1 MSVPERAPHRNRY
14 RFGPFELDSAE
25 ESLSRNGVRV
35 KVQDLPFRLLVM
47 LVERPGE
54 IITREE
60 VRQRLW
66 TDNTFVEFDN
76 SLGVAIRKVRDS
88 LDDDAEAPRYLETI
102 PRRGYRFVAP
112 VSVIEVEKPKQTSPS
127 ATVLPLAAAPVHA
140 ASPFSTLRIG
150 LGVAV
155 IFAILGLVTLV
166 RPRLKGRTPKGEPAS
181 ASAATVTPR
190 RSVAV
195 LGFHNASGQKDSA
208 WLSIALSEM
217 LSKELEAGDQL
228 RLVSGEE
235 VANLGHRTDWTIS
248 GELTPDTTSR
258 LGAILASDLLVTGS
272 YAVIGAGKSEKVRLD
287 ARVQDSRSGR
297 ILSEAAGTSSLQEV
311 LPLVS
316 EIGSKLRGDLALPA
330 VTGDEFAG
338 VRASVSS
345 NLDAERF
352 YSLGLEKMRS
362 YDAVTARD
370 LFEQAIK
377 LDPQFPMAHWA
388 LANALH
394 FLGYDKNA
402 MEEAKHALDGSSQ
415 LPEQERLMIEGF
427 YYETQSDWK
436 KAMPIYRSLYAL
448 FPDTLDYGFRLAR
461 VEWIGG
467 ETAAARESIHRL
479 RQLPSPA
486 SSDPRIDLWDAR
498 LTASADRNRSIE
510 LAQAAARKAQS
521 LGLDLTYARAR
532 LEECRGLGWAGHPK
546 EALVACQE
554 AKNMFLKAGDRY
566 QAALTSWQIADRLS
580 EQSQYAEAL
589 RNYDEAIGF
598 MRAVGDRRDPAAVSN
613 NMALIYETQG
623 DFAKAGK
630 LYEEIAR
637 VDRELGEISNLTTA
651 MENIASV
658 RSKNGDLAGALKIA
672 NESLS
677 IARTSSTEG
686 SVAESLSVVA
696 AVEQMSGDLK
706 QAQTHAQESLDME
719 RKIGDVP
726 SLETALSSLGDTFAA
741 QGNIGKARTYYDEA
755 LDLARKSNANG
766 TVAELE
772 HSLAELSLD
781 QGHAGEAETLL
792 IQALKEFEA
801 EQATGKVLPVQIAL
815 ARTLLQEGKFVEAR
829 SLATDAVKTA
839 GIAPD
844 YPFLLDLSAVRAQI
858 DAACGK
864 GSAVQLATDLASLRL
879 RIADAYKKGYFEA
892 AARAQLAL
900 LEIEVRRRSESAQ
913 SRLTTLVESCRARG
927 YIAIANSAS
936 VVLATSKART
946 S

>member
-1 MSVPERAPHRNRY
+1 MLVSPKGPCY
-14 RFGPFELDSAE
+14 RFGPFELDPRE
-25 ESLSRNGVRV
+25 GVLSRNGTRL
-35 KVQDLPFRLLVM
+35 KLQDLPYRLLVM
-47 LVERPGE
+47 LLERPGE
-54 IITREE
+54 IISREE

-66 TDNTFVEFDN
+66 PENTFVEFDN
-76 SLGVAIRKVRDS
+76 SLSVAIRKVRES
-88 LDDDAEAPRYLETI
+88 LGDDAEAPRYVETL
-102 PRRGYRFVAP
+102 PRRGYRFLAP
-112 VSVIEVEKPKQTSPS
+112 VSIVEDERPKQISPS
-127 ATVLPLAAAPVHA
+127 AAPLSSVPAPEPAAPR
-140 ASPFSTLRIG
+140 SSTLRIG

-155 IFAILGLVTLV
+155 IFAILGLVTFV
-166 RPRLKGRTPKGEPAS
+166 RPRLNGRTPKGEPAS

-195 LGFHNASGQKDSA
+195 LGFYNTSGQKDSA
-208 WLSIALSEM
+208 WLSTALSEM
-217 LSKELEAGDQL
+217 LSKELGAGGQL

-248 GELTPDTTSR
+248 GKLTPDTTSR
-258 LGAILASDLLVTGS
+258 LGAALASDLLVTGS
-272 YAVIGAGKSEKVRLD
+272 YTVISAGKSEKVRLD
-287 ARVQDSRSGR
+287 ARVQDSRSGHV
-297 ILSEAAGTSSLQEV
+297 LSEAAGTSSLQEV

-316 EIGSKLRGDLALPA
+316 EIGSKLRRDLALPA

-345 NLDAERF
+345 NLDAERC

-362 YDAVTARD
+362 YDAVTARG

-388 LANALH
+388 LANALS

-402 MEEAKHALDGSSQ
+402 MDEAKHALDGSAH

-436 KAMPIYRSLYAL
+436 RAMPIYRSLYAL

-498 LTASADRNRSIE
+498 MTASADRSRSIE
-510 LAQAAARKAQS
+510 LAQTAARKAQS

-532 LEECRGLGWAGHPK
+532 LEECRGLGWAGHPE

-554 AKNMFLKAGDRY
+554 AKNMFLKSGDRY

-589 RNYDEAIGF
+589 KNYDEAIGF
-598 MRAVGDRRDPAAVSN
+598 MRAVGDRHGPAAVAN

-630 LYEEIAR
+630 LYEEVER

-658 RSKNGDLAGALKIA
+658 RSKSGDLAGALKIA
-672 NESLS
+672 NDSLS
-677 IARTSSTEG
+677 IARTSTEG
-686 SVAESLSVVA
+686 SVAESLSAVA
-696 AVEQMSGDLK
+696 ALEQMSGDLK
-706 QAQTHAQESLDME
+706 QAQTHAHESLDME

-726 SLETALSSLGDTFAA
+726 SLEAALSSLGDTFAA
-741 QGNIGKARTYYDEA
+741 QGNLGEARKYYDEA
-755 LDLARKSNANG
+755 LELGRKSNGNG
-766 TVAELE
+766 TVADLQ

-781 QGHAGEAETLL
+781 QGNAGEAETLL

-815 ARTLLQEGKFVEAR
+815 ARTFLHEGKIVEAR
-829 SLATDAVKTA
+829 NLATDAAKTA
-839 GIAPD
+839 RIAPD
-844 YPFLLDLSAVRAQI
+844 YQFLLDLSAVRAQI
-858 DAACGK
+858 DAARGK
-864 GSAVQLATDLASLRL
+864 GSAAQLATDLVSLRL
-879 RIADAYKKGYFEA
+879 RIADAHRKGYFEA
-892 AARAQLAL
+892 AAKAQLAL
-900 LEIEVRRRSESAQ
+900 LEIEVRRPSESAQ
-913 SRLTTLVESCRARG
+913 SRLTQLVESCRTRG

-936 VVLATSKART
+936 AVLATSMARG

>member
-1 MSVPERAPHRNRY
+1 MPGLVPKGTRY
-14 RFGPFELDSAE
+14 RFGPFELNTGE
-25 ESLSRNGVRV
+25 ESLARNGTRV
-35 KVQDLPFRLLVM
+35 KVQDLPYRLLVM
-47 LVERPGE
+47 LLERPGE
-54 IITREE
+54 IVTREE

-66 TDNTFVEFDN
+66 PENTFVEFDN
-76 SLGVAIRKVRDS
+76 SLGVAIRKVRDA
-88 LDDDAEAPRYLETI
+88 LNDDAEAPHYVETI
-102 PRRGYRFVAP
+102 PRRGYRFLAP
-112 VSVIEVEKPKQTSPS
+112 VSVVEGEKPKRTSPTAAVPS
-127 ATVLPLAAAPVHA
+127 SVAAPEHAAA
-140 ASPFSTLRIG
+140 PFSTLRIG

-155 IFAILGLVTLV
+155 IFAILGLATLV
-166 RPRLKGRTPKGEPAS
+166 RPRLIGRTPKGEPAS
-181 ASAATVTPR
+181 ASAATVTAR

-195 LGFHNASGQKDSA
+195 LGFHNASGQKESA
-208 WLSIALSEM
+208 WLSTALSEM
-217 LSKELEAGDQL
+217 LSKELGAGDQL

-248 GELTPDTTSR
+248 AELTPDTTSR
-258 LGAILASDLLVTGS
+258 LGATLASDLLVTGS
-272 YAVIGAGKSEKVRLD
+272 YTVLGAGKSEKVRLD
-287 ARVQDSRSGR
+287 ARVQDSRSGH

-370 LFEQAIK
+370 LFEQAVK

-402 MEEAKHALDGSSQ
+402 MEEARHALDGSAQ

-427 YYETQSDWK
+427 NYETQSDWK

-448 FPDTLDYGFRLAR
+448 YPDTLDYGFRLAR

-498 LTASADRNRSIE
+498 LTASVDRNRSIE
-510 LAQAAARKAQS
+510 LAQTAARKAQS

-554 AKNMFLKAGDRY
+554 AKNVFLKAGDRY

-589 RNYDEAIGF
+589 KNYNEAIGF
-598 MRAVGDRRDPAAVSN
+598 MRVVGDRHGPAAVSN
-613 NMALIYETQG
+613 NIALIYETQG

-630 LYEEIAR
+630 LYEEVAR

-658 RSKNGDLAGALKIA
+658 RSKSGDLAGALKIA
-672 NESLS
+672 NESLR

-686 SVAESLSVVA
+686 SVAESLSAVA

-706 QAQTHAQESLDME
+706 QAQTHAQESLEME

-726 SLETALSSLGDTFAA
+726 SLETSLSSLGDTFAA
-741 QGNIGKARTYYDEA
+741 QGNPGETRKYYDEA

-766 TVAELE
+766 TVAELQ

-815 ARTLLQEGKFVEAR
+815 ARTLLHEGKLAEAR
-829 SLATDAVKTA
+829 NLASAAAKTA

-844 YPFLLDLSAVRAQI
+844 YRFLLDLSAVRAQI
-858 DAACGK
+858 DAAGGK
-864 GSAVQLATDLASLRL
+864 SSAVQLATDLTSLRL
-879 RIADAYKKGYFEA
+879 RITDAYKRGYFEA
-892 AARAQLAL
+892 AAKGQLAL
-900 LEIEVRRRSESAQ
+900 LEIEVLRPSKSAQ
-913 SRLTTLVESCRARG
+913 SRLTELVDSCRTRG
-927 YIAIANSAS
+927 YISIANSAS
-936 VVLATSKART
+936 AVLARLGQGRT
-946 S
+946 

>member
-1 MSVPERAPHRNRY
+1 MPGVAPNGPRY
-14 RFGPFELDSAE
+14 RFGPFELDTGE
-25 ESLSRNGVRV
+25 ESLARNGTRV
-35 KVQDLPFRLLVM
+35 KVQDLPYRLLVM
-47 LVERPGE
+47 LLERPGE
-54 IITREE
+54 IVTREE

-66 TDNTFVEFDN
+66 PENTFVEFDN

-88 LDDDAEAPRYLETI
+88 LNDDAEAPRYIETV

-112 VSVIEVEKPKQTSPS
+112 VTIVEGEKAKQISLS
-127 ATVLPLAAAPVHA
+127 AAALSSVVAPEHA
-140 ASPFSTLRIG
+140 ASRSSTLRIG

-155 IFAILGLVTLV
+155 IFAILGLATLV
-166 RPRLKGRTPKGEPAS
+166 GPRLKGRTPKGEPAA
-181 ASAATVTPR
+181 ASAATVIPR

-208 WLSIALSEM
+208 WLSTALSEM
-217 LSKELEAGDQL
+217 LSKELGAGGQL

-248 GELTPDTTSR
+248 GELTPDRTSR
-258 LGAILASDLLVTGS
+258 LGATLASDLLVTGS
-272 YAVIGAGKSEKVRLD
+272 YTVIGAGKSEKVRLD
-287 ARVQDSRSGR
+287 ARVQDSRSGH

-316 EIGSKLRGDLALPA
+316 EIGSKLRRDLALPA

-345 NLDAERF
+345 NLDAERC

-370 LFEQAIK
+370 LFEQAVK

-388 LANALH
+388 LANALR
-394 FLGYDKNA
+394 FLGNDKNA
-402 MEEAKHALDGSSQ
+402 VEEAKHALDGSGQ

-448 FPDTLDYGFRLAR
+448 FPDTLDYGFWLAR

-510 LAQAAARKAQS
+510 LAQTAARKAQS

-546 EALVACQE
+546 EALVACHE
-554 AKNMFLKAGDRY
+554 AKTMFLKAGDRY

-589 RNYDEAIGF
+589 QNYDEALGF
-598 MRAVGDRRDPAAVSN
+598 MRAVGDRHGPAAVSN

-630 LYEEIAR
+630 LYEEAAKA
-637 VDRELGEISNLTTA
+637 DRELGEISNLTTA

-658 RSKNGDLAGALKIA
+658 RSKSGDLAGALKIA
-672 NESLS
+672 NESLGL
-677 IARTSSTEG
+677 ARTSSTEG
-686 SVAESLSVVA
+686 SVAESLSAVA
-696 AVEQMSGDLK
+696 ALEQMSGDLK

-741 QGNIGKARTYYDEA
+741 QGNLGEARKYYEEA
-755 LDLARKSNANG
+755 LDLARKSNAKG
-766 TVAELE
+766 TVAQFE

-801 EQATGKVLPVQIAL
+801 EQATGEILPVQIEL
-815 ARTLLQEGKFVEAR
+815 ARTLLQEGKFVQAR
-829 SLATDAVKTA
+829 NLATDAARTA
-839 GIAPD
+839 GIARD
-844 YPFLLDLSAVRAQI
+844 YPFLLDLSAVQAQI
-858 DAACGK
+858 DAAGEK
-864 GSAVQLATDLASLRL
+864 SSAVQLAADLASLRL
-879 RIADAYKKGYFEA
+879 RIADAQKKGYFEA
-892 AARAQLAL
+892 AAKAQLAL
-900 LEIEVRRRSESAQ
+900 LEIEVRRPSESAQ
-913 SRLTTLVESCRARG
+913 SRLTKLVESCRARG

-936 VVLATSKART
+936 AVLAASAAGA

>member
-1 MSVPERAPHRNRY
+1 MPGVAPNGPRY
-14 RFGPFELDSAE
+14 RFGPFELNTGE
-25 ESLSRNGVRV
+25 ESLARNGTRVR
-35 KVQDLPFRLLVM
+35 VQDLPYRLLVM
-47 LVERPGE
+47 LLERPGE
-54 IITREE
+54 IVSREE

-66 TDNTFVEFDN
+66 PENTFVEFDN
-76 SLGVAIRKVRDS
+76 SLGVAIRKVRDA
-88 LDDDAEAPRYLETI
+88 LNDDADTPRYVETI
-102 PRRGYRFVAP
+102 PRRGYRFLAP
-112 VSVIEVEKPKQTSPS
+112 VSAIEGEEPKQTSS
-127 ATVLPLAAAPVHA
+127 SAAALSSIAPQHA

-155 IFAILGLVTLV
+155 IFAILGLVTFV

-195 LGFHNASGQKDSA
+195 LGFYNASGQKDSA
-208 WLSIALSEM
+208 WLSTALSEM
-217 LSKELEAGDQL
+217 LSKELAAGGQL

-235 VANLGHRTDWTIS
+235 VANLGHRTDWTIP
-248 GELTPDTTSR
+248 GKLTPDTTSR
-258 LGAILASDLLVTGS
+258 LGATLASDLLVTGS
-272 YAVIGAGKSEKVRLD
+272 YTVIGAGKSEKVRLD
-287 ARVQDSRSGR
+287 ARVQDSRNGHV
-297 ILSEAAGTSSLQEV
+297 LSEAAGTSSLQEV

-316 EIGSKLRGDLALPA
+316 QIGSKLRGDLALPA
-330 VTGDEFAG
+330 VTGHEFAG
-338 VRASVSS
+338 VRASVSN

-388 LANALH
+388 LANALS
-394 FLGYDKNA
+394 FLGDDKNA
-402 MEEAKHALDGSSQ
+402 MEEAKRALDGSAP

-498 LTASADRNRSIE
+498 MTASADRNRSIE
-510 LAQAAARKAQS
+510 LAQTAARKAQS

-532 LEECRGLGWAGHPK
+532 MEECRGLGWAGHPE
-546 EALVACQE
+546 EALLACQE
-554 AKNMFLKAGDRY
+554 AKNVFLKAGDRY

-589 RNYDEAIGF
+589 KNYDEAIGF
-598 MRAVGDRRDPAAVSN
+598 MRAVGDRHGPAAVSN

-630 LYEEIAR
+630 LYEEVERA
-637 VDRELGEISNLTTA
+637 DRELGEISNLSTA

-658 RSKNGDLAGALKIA
+658 RSKSGDLAGALKIA

-677 IARTSSTEG
+677 VARTSSTEG
-686 SVAESLSVVA
+686 SVAESLSAVA
-696 AVEQMSGDLK
+696 ALEQMSGDLK

-726 SLETALSSLGDTFAA
+726 SLESALSSLGDTFAA
-741 QGNIGKARTYYDEA
+741 QGNPGEARKYYDEA

-766 TVAELE
+766 TVAELQ

-792 IQALKEFEA
+792 VQALKEFEA

-815 ARTLLQEGKFVEAR
+815 ARTFLHEGKIVEAR
-829 SLATDAVKTA
+829 NLATDAAKTA
-839 GIAPD
+839 RNAPD
-844 YPFLLDLSAVRAQI
+844 YQFLLDLSAVRSQI
-858 DAACGK
+858 DAAGGK
-864 GSAVQLATDLASLRL
+864 GSAAQLATDLTSLRL
-879 RIADAYKKGYFEA
+879 RIADAYRKGYFEA
-892 AARAQLAL
+892 AAKAQLAL
-900 LEIEVRRRSESAQ
+900 LEIEVRRPSESAQ
-913 SRLTTLVESCRARG
+913 SRLTKLAESCRTRG
-927 YIAIANSAS
+927 YIEIANSAS
-936 VVLATSKART
+936 AVLATSMAGA

>member
-1 MSVPERAPHRNRY
+1 MSVSPKGPCY
-14 RFGPFELDSAE
+14 RFGPFELDPGEGA
-25 ESLSRNGVRV
+25 LSRNGTRL
-35 KVQDLPFRLLVM
+35 KLQDLPYRLLVV
-47 LVERPGE
+47 LLERPGE
-54 IITREE
+54 IISREE

-66 TDNTFVEFDN
+66 PENTFVEFDN
-76 SLGVAIRKVRDS
+76 SLSVAIRKVRDS
-88 LDDDAEAPRYLETI
+88 LGDDAEAPRYVETL
-102 PRRGYRFVAP
+102 PRRGYRFLAP
-112 VSVIEVEKPKQTSPS
+112 VSVVEGEKPKQASPN
-127 ATVLPLAAAPVHA
+127 ATALSPVAAPEHA
-140 ASPFSTLRIG
+140 ASRSSSLRIG

-155 IFAILGLVTLV
+155 ILAILGLITFV
-166 RPRLKGRTPKGEPAS
+166 RPRLNGRTPKGESAS

-195 LGFHNASGQKDSA
+195 LGFYNTSGQKDSA
-208 WLSIALSEM
+208 WLSTALSEM
-217 LSKELEAGDQL
+217 LSKELGAGGQL

-248 GELTPDTTSR
+248 GKLTPDTTSR
-258 LGAILASDLLVTGS
+258 LGAALASNLLVTGS
-272 YAVIGAGKSEKVRLD
+272 YTVISAGKSEKVRLD
-287 ARVQDSRSGR
+287 ARVQDSRSGHV
-297 ILSEAAGTSSLQEV
+297 LSEAAGTSSLQEV

-316 EIGSKLRGDLALPA
+316 EIGSKLRRDLALPA

-345 NLDAERF
+345 NLDAERC

-362 YDAVTARD
+362 YDAVTARG

-388 LANALH
+388 LANALSL
-394 FLGYDKNA
+394 LGYDKNA
-402 MEEAKHALDGSSQ
+402 MDEAKHALDGSAQ

-436 KAMPIYRSLYAL
+436 RAMPIYRSLYAL

-498 LTASADRNRSIE
+498 MTASADRSRSIE
-510 LAQAAARKAQS
+510 LAQTAARKAQS

-532 LEECRGLGWAGHPK
+532 LEECRGLGWAGHPE

-554 AKNMFLKAGDRY
+554 AKNMFLKSGDRY

-589 RNYDEAIGF
+589 KNYDEAVGF
-598 MRAVGDRRDPAAVSN
+598 MRAVGDRHGPAAVAN

-630 LYEEIAR
+630 LYEEVER

-658 RSKNGDLAGALKIA
+658 RSKSGDLAGALEIA
-672 NESLS
+672 NDSLS
-677 IARTSSTEG
+677 IARTSTEG
-686 SVAESLSVVA
+686 SVAESLSAVA
-696 AVEQMSGDLK
+696 ALEQMSGDLK
-706 QAQTHAQESLDME
+706 QAQIHAQESLDME

-726 SLETALSSLGDTFAA
+726 SLESALSSLGDTFAA
-741 QGNIGKARTYYDEA
+741 QGNLGEARKYYDEA
-755 LDLARKSNANG
+755 LELARKSNAKG
-766 TVAELE
+766 TVAELQ

-781 QGHAGEAETLL
+781 QGNAGEAETLL

-815 ARTLLQEGKFVEAR
+815 ARTLLHEGKFVEAKN
-829 SLATDAVKTA
+829 LATAAAKTA
-839 GIAPD
+839 RIAPE
-844 YPFLLDLSAVRAQI
+844 YQFLLDLSAVRAQI
-858 DAACGK
+858 DAAGGK
-864 GSAVQLATDLASLRL
+864 GSAAQLATDLASLRL
-879 RIADAYKKGYFEA
+879 RIADAHRKEYFEA
-892 AARAQLAL
+892 ATKAQLAL
-900 LEIEVRRRSESAQ
+900 LEIEVRRPSESAQ
-913 SRLTTLVESCRARG
+913 SRLTQLVESCRTRG

-936 VVLATSKART
+936 AALGTSKSRT
-946 S
+946 GQR

>member
-1 MSVPERAPHRNRY
+1 MPAAFEGKSRY
-14 RFGPFELDSAE
+14 RFGPFELDGSK
-25 ESLSRNGVRV
+25 STLSRNGTQV
-35 KVQDLPFRLLVM
+35 KLQDLPYRLLVL
-47 LVERPGE
+47 LVEHQGE
-54 IITREE
+54 TVSREE

-66 TDNTFVEFDN
+66 PENTFVEFDN
-76 SLGVAIRKVRDS
+76 SLGVAVRKVRDA
-88 LDDDAEAPRYLETI
+88 LNDDAEAPRYVETI
-102 PRRGYRFVAP
+102 PRRGYRFLAP
-112 VSVIEVEKPKQTSPS
+112 VSIVEDERPKQISPS
-127 ATVLPLAAAPVHA
+127 AASLSSVPAPEPA
-140 ASPFSTLRIG
+140 ASRSSTLMIG

-155 IFAILGLVTLV
+155 IFAILGLVTFV
-166 RPRLKGRTPKGEPAS
+166 RPRLRARTPTGETPS
-181 ASAATVTPR
+181 ALTARVTPR

-195 LGFHNASGQKDSA
+195 LGFLDASGQKDSA
-208 WLSIALSEM
+208 WLSTALSEM
-217 LSKELEAGDQL
+217 LSKELGAGGQL
-228 RLVSGEE
+228 RLVSGDEI
-235 VANLGHRTDWTIS
+235 ANLRDWPIS
-248 GELTPDTTSR
+248 GELTPDTASR
-258 LGAILASDLLVTGS
+258 LGATLASDLLVTGS
-272 YAVIGAGKSEKVRLD
+272 YTVIGAGKSEKVRLD
-287 ARVQDSRSGR
+287 ARVQDSRSGHT
-297 ILSEAAGTSSLQEV
+297 LSEAAGTSSLSEV

-388 LANALH
+388 LANALS

-402 MEEAKHALDGSSQ
+402 MEEAKHALDGSAQ

-436 KAMPIYRSLYAL
+436 RAMPIYRSLYAL

-498 LTASADRNRSIE
+498 MTASADRSRSIE
-510 LAQAAARKAQS
+510 LAQTAARKAQS

-532 LEECRGLGWAGHPK
+532 LEECRGLGWAGHPE

-554 AKNMFLKAGDRY
+554 AKNMFLKSGDRY

-589 RNYDEAIGF
+589 KNYDEAIGF
-598 MRAVGDRRDPAAVSN
+598 MRAVGDRHGPAAVSN

-630 LYEEIAR
+630 LYEEVER
-637 VDRELGEISNLTTA
+637 VDRELGEISNLSTA

-658 RSKNGDLAGALKIA
+658 RSKSGDLGGALKIA

-677 IARTSSTEG
+677 VARTSSTEG
-686 SVAESLSVVA
+686 SVAESLSAVA
-696 AVEQMSGDLK
+696 ALEQMSGDLK

-719 RKIGDVP
+719 RKIGDIP
-726 SLETALSSLGDTFAA
+726 SLESALSSLGDTFAA
-741 QGNIGKARTYYDEA
+741 QGNLGEARKYYDEA
-755 LDLARKSNANG
+755 LELARKSNAKG
-766 TVAELE
+766 TVAELQ

-781 QGHAGEAETLL
+781 QGNAGEAETLL
-792 IQALKEFEA
+792 IQALREFET

-815 ARTLLQEGKFVEAR
+815 ARTLLQEGKFVDAKN
-829 SLATDAVKTA
+829 LATAAAKTA
-839 GIAPD
+839 RIAPE
-844 YPFLLDLSAVRAQI
+844 YQFLLDLSAVRAQI
-858 DAACGK
+858 DAAGGK
-864 GSAVQLATDLASLRL
+864 GSAAQLATDLASLRL
-879 RIADAYKKGYFEA
+879 RIADAHRKGYFEA
-892 AARAQLAL
+892 ATKAQLAL
-900 LEIEVRRRSESAQ
+900 LEIEVRRPSESAQ
-913 SRLTTLVESCRARG
+913 SRLTQLVESCRTRG

-936 VVLATSKART
+936 AVLATSMARG

>member
-1 MSVPERAPHRNRY
+1 M
-14 RFGPFELDSAE
+14 
-25 ESLSRNGVRV
+25 
-35 KVQDLPFRLLVM
+35 
-47 LVERPGE
+47 
-54 IITREE
+54 
-60 VRQRLW
+60 
-66 TDNTFVEFDN
+66 
-76 SLGVAIRKVRDS
+76 
-88 LDDDAEAPRYLETI
+88 
-102 PRRGYRFVAP
+102 
-112 VSVIEVEKPKQTSPS
+112 
-127 ATVLPLAAAPVHA
+127 
-140 ASPFSTLRIG
+140 
-150 LGVAV
+150 
-155 IFAILGLVTLV
+155 
-166 RPRLKGRTPKGEPAS
+166 
-181 ASAATVTPR
+181 
-190 RSVAV
+190 
-195 LGFHNASGQKDSA
+195 
-208 WLSIALSEM
+208 
-217 LSKELEAGDQL
+217 
-228 RLVSGEE
+228 
-235 VANLGHRTDWTIS
+235 
-248 GELTPDTTSR
+248 
-258 LGAILASDLLVTGS
+258 
-272 YAVIGAGKSEKVRLD
+272 
-287 ARVQDSRSGR
+287 
-297 ILSEAAGTSSLQEV
+297 
-311 LPLVS
+311 S
-316 EIGSKLRGDLALPA
+316 EIGSKLRGDLAVPA

-352 YSLGLEKMRS
+352 YSLGLEKMRG

-370 LFEQAIK
+370 LFEQAVK

-388 LANALH
+388 LANALK

-402 MEEAKHALDGSSQ
+402 MEEAKHALDGSAQ

-498 LTASADRNRSIE
+498 MTASADRNRSIE
-510 LAQAAARKAQS
+510 LAQTAARKAQS

-546 EALVACQE
+546 EALGACEE

-589 RNYDEAIGF
+589 QNYDEALGF
-598 MRAVGDRRDPAAVSN
+598 MHAVGDRHGPAAVSN
-613 NMALIYETQG
+613 NMALIYETKG

-630 LYEEIAR
+630 LYEEVAR

-651 MENIASV
+651 MGNIASV
-658 RSKNGDLAGALKIA
+658 RSKSGDLAGALKIA
-672 NESLS
+672 NESLG

-686 SVAESLSVVA
+686 SVAESLSAVA
-696 AVEQMSGDLK
+696 ALEQMSGDLK

-726 SLETALSSLGDTFAA
+726 SLEAALSSLGDAFAA
-741 QGNIGKARTYYDEA
+741 QGNLGEARKYYDEV

-766 TVAELE
+766 TVAELQ

-815 ARTLLQEGKFVEAR
+815 ARTLLHQGKVVEAR
-829 SLATDAVKTA
+829 NLATDAAKTA

-844 YPFLLDLSAVRAQI
+844 YRFLLDLSAVRAQI
-858 DAACGK
+858 DAAGGK
-864 GSAVQLATDLASLRL
+864 SSAVQLATNLASLRL
-879 RIADAYKKGYFEA
+879 RIADAQKKGYFEA
-892 AARAQLAL
+892 AAKAQLAL
-900 LEIEVRRRSESAQ
+900 SEIEVRRPSESAQ
-913 SRLTTLVESCRARG
+913 SRLTKLVESCRTRG

-936 VVLATSKART
+936 AVLATSMAGA

>member
-1 MSVPERAPHRNRY
+1 MLVSPKGPCY
-14 RFGPFELDSAE
+14 RFGPFELDPGEGA
-25 ESLSRNGVRV
+25 LSRNGTRL
-35 KVQDLPFRLLVM
+35 KLQDLPYRLLV
-47 LVERPGE
+47 LLLERPGE
-54 IITREE
+54 IISREE

-66 TDNTFVEFDN
+66 PENTFVEFDN
-76 SLGVAIRKVRDS
+76 SLSVAIRKVRDS
-88 LDDDAEAPRYLETI
+88 LGDDAEAPRYVETL
-102 PRRGYRFVAP
+102 PRRGYRFLAP
-112 VSVIEVEKPKQTSPS
+112 VSVVEGEKPKQASPS
-127 ATVLPLAAAPVHA
+127 AAALSPVAAPEHA
-140 ASPFSTLRIG
+140 ASPFSSLRIG

-155 IFAILGLVTLV
+155 IFAILGLVTFV
-166 RPRLKGRTPKGEPAS
+166 RPRLKGRTLKDEPAS
-181 ASAATVTPR
+181 ALAATVTPR

-208 WLSIALSEM
+208 WLSTALSEM
-217 LSKELEAGDQL
+217 LSKELGAGGQL
-228 RLVSGEE
+228 RLVSGDE
-235 VANLGHRTDWTIS
+235 VANLRHRTDWTIS
-248 GELTPDTTSR
+248 GELTPDTASR
-258 LGAILASDLLVTGS
+258 LGATLASDLLVTGS
-272 YAVIGAGKSEKVRLD
+272 YTVIGGGKSEKVRLD
-287 ARVQDSRSGR
+287 ARVQDSRSGH

-316 EIGSKLRGDLALPA
+316 EIGSKLRRDLALPA
-330 VTGDEFAG
+330 VTGDEFSG

-345 NLDAERF
+345 NLEAERF

-370 LFEQAIK
+370 LFEQAVK

-388 LANALH
+388 LANALG

-402 MEEAKHALDGSSQ
+402 MEEAKRALDGSAQ

-461 VEWIGG
+461 VEWVGG

-498 LTASADRNRSIE
+498 MTASADRNRSIE
-510 LAQAAARKAQS
+510 LARTAARKAQS

-532 LEECRGLGWAGHPK
+532 LEECRGLGWAGHPA

-554 AKNMFLKAGDRY
+554 AKNMFLKSGDRY
-566 QAALTSWQIADRLS
+566 QAALTSWQIADRLR
-580 EQSQYAEAL
+580 EQSQYAQAL
-589 RNYDEAIGF
+589 QNYDEALKF
-598 MRAVGDRRDPAAVSN
+598 MRAVGNRGGPAGVLN
-613 NMALIYETQG
+613 NMALVYEAQG

-630 LYEEIAR
+630 FYEEAESI
-637 VDRELGEISNLTTA
+637 DRELGEITNLTTT
-651 MENIASV
+651 MVNIASV
-658 RSKNGDLAGALKIA
+658 RSKSGDLAGALKIA
-672 NESLS
+672 NESMS
-677 IARTSSTEG
+677 VARTSSTEG
-686 SVAESLSVVA
+686 SVAESLSAVA
-696 AVEQMSGDLK
+696 ALEQMSGDLR

-726 SLETALSSLGDTFAA
+726 SLGNALSNLGDTFAA
-741 QGNIGKARTYYDEA
+741 QGNVGEARKYYDEA
-755 LDLARKSNANG
+755 LELARKSNAKG
-766 TVAELE
+766 TVAELQ

-801 EQATGKVLPVQIAL
+801 EQATGEVLPAQIAL
-815 ARTLLQEGKFVEAR
+815 ARTFLHEGKIVEAGN
-829 SLATDAVKTA
+829 LATDAAKTA
-839 GIAPD
+839 RIAPD
-844 YPFLLDLSAVRAQI
+844 YQFLLDLSAVRVQI
-858 DAACGK
+858 DAAGGK
-864 GSAVQLATDLASLRL
+864 GSAAQLATDLASLRL

-892 AARAQLAL
+892 AAKAQLVL
-900 LEIEVRRRSESAQ
+900 LEIEVGRLSVSAQ
-913 SRLTTLVESCRARG
+913 SRLTQLVESCRTRG

-936 VVLATSKART
+936 AVLATSMARG